1 MANVVTVSGMFGEGH
16 TYFADA
22 PVVIDISGLD
32 WGKPVS
38 SPFTVVRVEV
48 VWLKDTG
55 GQEPEKIT
63 VGDFREDTGG
73 QESASFDIASA
84 LQAIWSGYDFS
95 KEVAAAQAAADDE
108 DSRSHYAAEG
118 DGIDSSGHRTY
129 RAYILRIWTEYLASD
144 GEFVQTQC
152 EDKDG
157 KTDIPG
163 GQCLIGGLT
172 EWERS
177 LIPKK
182 EDADASYWEH
192 TGVRNGD
199 ASTKPTSSPERVG
212 KDSITSW
219 VDVSNAGTKSIFF
232 SAGYFPDYDDIPA
245 AQAWNGH
252 APLVLR
258 DSQPYIDFLFVNRR
272 GAVETCSALMKE
284 ALSITAE
291 TTEYSRV
298 ERPTF
303 KPSRSLMTISAGGR
317 RSWSMSSGKQTR
329 EWLEWWTMEFLP
341 ARQKWMLYRGPG
353 AAKAMFVPVTV
364 TPAKKSIG
372 IYDRSKQQ
380 LESVEFTVTL
390 GLEG

>member
-1 MANVVTVSGMFGEGH
+1 MANIVTISGMFGEGH
-16 TYFADA
+16 TYFADS
-22 PVVIDISGLD
+22 PVIIDINGLQ
-32 WGKPVS
+32 WPEK
-38 SPFTVVRVEV
+38 SPFNVVYLDV
-48 VWLKDTG
+48 VYNGKVMGNFRDDTG
-55 GQEPEKIT
+55 GQ
-63 VGDFREDTGG
+63 G
-73 QESASFDIASA
+73 SASFDIASA
-84 LQAIWSGYDFS
+84 LRAIWSDIIFNA
-95 KEVAAAQAAADDE
+95 EVAAAQAAADAN
-108 DSRSHYAAEG
+108 DSSSHTAAEG
-118 DGIDSSGHRTY
+118 GDIDSSGHRVY
-129 RAYILRIWTEYLASD
+129 RPYYLRISMEYLASD
-144 GEFVQTQC
+144 GYYVKKQC
-152 EDKDG
+152 AVEIDG
-157 KTDIPG
+157 VTYTDIPG
-163 GQCLIGGLT
+163 GQCMIGGLT

-177 LIPKK
+177 LIPTKK
-182 EDADASYWEH
+182 EADASYWEH

-219 VDVSNAGTKSIFF
+219 VDVSNDGTKSIFY
-232 SAGYFPDYDDIPA
+232 AKEYHPVPDDEENSSSEE
-245 AQAWNGH
+245 AWKGH

-284 ALSITAE
+284 AMNISAE
-291 TTEYSRV
+291 TTEYARV

-341 ARQKWMLYRGPG
+341 ARQKWMLYKGPG

-364 TPAKKSIG
+364 TPAKKSVG

-380 LESVEFTVTL
+380 MESVEFTATL

>member
-1 MANVVTVSGMFGEGH
+1 MFGEEK
-16 TYFADA
+16 TYFADS
-22 PVVIDISGLD
+22 PVIIDINGLQ
-32 WGKPVS
+32 WPET
-38 SPFTVVRVEV
+38 SPFNVVHMDV
-48 VWLKDTG
+48 VYNG
-55 GQEPEKIT
+55 NVMGN
-63 VGDFREDTGG
+63 FRNDTGG

-84 LQAIWSGYDFS
+84 LRAIWSDITFNA
-95 KEVAAAQAAADDE
+95 EVAAAQAAADDE
-108 DSRSHYAAEG
+108 EGSSSHFAAEG
-118 DGIDSSGHRTY
+118 GDIDSNGHRKY
-129 RAYILRIWTEYLASD
+129 RAYTLRISMEYLAND
-144 GEFVQTQC
+144 GYYVTKQC
-152 EDKDG
+152 AVEIDG
-157 KTDIPG
+157 VTYTDIPG
-163 GQCLIGGLT
+163 GKCMIGSLT

-177 LIPKK
+177 LITNKTN
-182 EDADASYWEH
+182 ADASHWEH
-192 TGVRNGD
+192 TGPRNGD
-199 ASTKPTSSPERVG
+199 ASTKPRTSPERVG
-212 KDSITSW
+212 DNSITSW
-219 VDVSNAGTKSIFF
+219 VDVSNAGTKSIFY
-232 SAGYFPDYDDIPA
+232 AQNYHPDPDDEENSSSE
-245 AQAWNGH
+245 QAWKGH

-317 RSWSMSSGKQTR
+317 RSWSMSSGRQTR

-353 AAKAMFVPVTV
+353 ADKAMFVPVTV
-364 TPAKKSIG
+364 APSKKSIG

>member
-1 MANVVTVSGMFGEGH
+1 MANVVTISGMFGEGH
-16 TYFADA
+16 TYFADS
-22 PVVIDISGLD
+22 PVVIDIDGLQWPSG
-32 WGKPVS
+32 
-38 SPFTVVRVEV
+38 SPFNVVRVEV
-48 VWLKDTG
+48 VHNSNIVGDFRNDTG
-55 GQEPEKIT
+55 GQSTWSI
-63 VGDFREDTGG
+63 
-73 QESASFDIASA
+73 DISSA
-84 LQAIWSGYDFS
+84 LRAIWSDVEFS
-95 KEVAAAQAAADDE
+95 TEIAEANDAAASESQT
-108 DSRSHYAAEG
+108 SHTATRGMRE
-118 DGIDSSGHRTY
+118 
-129 RAYILRIWTEYLASD
+129 YILRIWTEYIASD
-144 GEFVQTQC
+144 GYFTTTQC
-152 EDKDG
+152 AVVIDG
-157 KTDIPG
+157 REVTDIPG
-163 GQCLIGGLT
+163 GQCMIGGLT

-177 LIPKK
+177 LVDDKTN
-182 EDADASYWEH
+182 ADAASWEH

-199 ASTKPTSSPERVG
+199 ASTKPRTSPERVG
-212 KDSITSW
+212 SNSITSW
-219 VDVSNAGTKSIFF
+219 VDVANNGTKSIFY
-232 SAGYFPDYDDIPA
+232 APNYYPDPDDEENSSS
-245 AQAWNGH
+245 AQAWHGH

-284 ALSITAE
+284 AMNIPVE

-380 LESVEFTVTL
+380 MESVEFTVTL